1 MGAKSYVVPAFG
13 PTVSKQTLP
22 RPAFGLAGSGGAAAA
37 AFVDALAVAAAVV
50 SLAAL
55 PDGAGLDGRQASG
68 GTHRG
73 VPVAALSNP
82 AVDAAA
88 LDGPAALGAV
98 SLGGAAIIVPLLPA
112 PSSHAVFKGAC
123 IGA

>member
-22 RPAFGLAGSGGAAAA
+22 RPAFGPAGSGGAA
-37 AFVDALAVAAAVV
+37 AFVDALAGAAAVL

-82 AVDAAA
+82 EVDAAA